1 MVTFEQVL
9 IYLIQN
15 NEVYYDFYP
24 EQKRFRIKT
33 IISFET
39 ISAFTSVA

>member
-15 NEVYYDFYP
+15 NEVYYDFIRNKNDS
-24 EQKRFRIKT
+24 E
-33 IISFET
+33 
-39 ISAFTSVA
+39 